1 MARVSSETRPIS
13 VGLKAEP
20 LFAYRA
26 FFAWWSERTHPCVR
40 SAGILPADE
49 HTVKLVQAKTDKQID
64 AARELF
70 KEYATW
76 LEIDLCFQ
84 NFDKELAG
92 LPGDYAPP
100 DGRLLLA
107 IEDERIA
114 GCVALRKIGDG
125 ICEMKRLFL
134 RPEFRGKGLGRKL
147 VEAIL
152 AEAKQIG
159 YERMR
164 LDTLP
169 PKMNDAIA
177 LYRSLDFKEIEPYYR
192 NPVPGA
198 KFMELEWT

>member
-1 MARVSSETRPIS
+1 MSEVMNEFSLTEIIRARS
-13 VGLKAEP
+13 
-20 LFAYRA
+20 
-26 FFAWWSERTHPCVR
+26 
-40 SAGILPADE
+40 
-49 HTVKLVQAKTDKQID
+49 TDDIKH
-64 AARELF
+64 ARELF
-70 KEYATW
+70 KEYAAW

-84 NFDKELAG
+84 NFDKELSA

-107 IEDERIA
+107 FDNGELA

-134 RPEFRGKGLGRKL
+134 RPAFRGKGLGRGL
-147 VEAIL
+147 TEAIVR
-152 AEAKQIG
+152 EAREIG
-159 YERMR
+159 YERVW

-177 LYRSLDFKEIEPYYR
+177 IYRSLGFKEIEPYYP

-198 KFMELEWT
+198 KFMELSLR